1 MRNNTSINRKP
12 SIYNKSFIDIDND
25 HPSDIFH
32 HLLSERI
39 IVISGEIDTYICEFA
54 KASLLYLESQS
65 DEDITMYINSPGG
78 SVYDGL
84 GLVDVMDYIKCD
96 IVTVNTGLCASM
108 GAVLLCSGTKGKRK
122 ALKRSRTMIHQPIGG
137 GWIQQASDMIIE
149 AKQIDELK
157 KELYEII
164 SEKTGQKYDK
174 VSQDSDRDYWMN
186 AKEAKKYG
194 MIDEILI
201 KRK

>member
-122 ALKRSRTMIHQPIGG
+122 ALKRTRTMIHQPIGG

>member
-1 MRNNTSINRKP
+1 
-12 SIYNKSFIDIDND
+12 
-25 HPSDIFH
+25 
-32 HLLSERI
+32 
-39 IVISGEIDTYICEFA
+39 
-54 KASLLYLESQS
+54 
-65 DEDITMYINSPGG
+65 
-78 SVYDGL
+78 
-84 GLVDVMDYIKCD
+84 
-96 IVTVNTGLCASM
+96 
-108 GAVLLCSGTKGKRK
+108 
-122 ALKRSRTMIHQPIGG
+122 MIHQPIGG